1 MIEMLFLWSNH
12 LLVWFIPLSINSGT
26 ISVKLSAALNRRV
39 ESASLLPKSN
49 VKLALYKS
57 Y

>member
-1 MIEMLFLWSNH
+1 MIEILFCTSNH
-12 LLVWFIPLSINSGT
+12 LLVWFIPLSVNSGT

-49 VKLALYKS
+49 IKLELY
-57 Y
+57 